1 VRLSQGNLL
10 KDYCPRCGAARVG
23 AFQFCRGCGFD
34 FDGVGDELSAAAAD
48 LPKAPIA
55 DVSITAARPT
65 GRRISGRGLLGAGL
79 AIAVGL
85 AGINSARTMD
95 PTSAITAGAS
105 ASATAA
111 PSRAIATATPTQIAA
126 IATSTAALATSEA
139 TETTFGPTGQTTVA
153 NVVRVVDGDTIVVAY
168 AGQEYKVRY
177 IGMDTPETVDPASP
191 VQWMGAEASAANL
204 ALVDGKSVVLEKDV
218 SETDRYGRLLR
229 YVWLTDGVTWT
240 LVNAELVI
248 EGFASVATFPPDV
261 KYADVYL
268 AAQQEAQ
275 ANGIG
280 LWGAH
285 PTAKPTPKPT
295 PKATPKPIA
304 KATPKPSKCHPS
316 YDPCLPI
323 VGDLNCPDVR
333 AMGKAPVMVI
343 GPDDYRLDRDGD
355 GIGCE

>member
-1 VRLSQGNLL
+1 
-10 KDYCPRCGAARVG
+10 
-23 AFQFCRGCGFD
+23 
-34 FDGVGDELSAAAAD
+34 
-48 LPKAPIA
+48 
-55 DVSITAARPT
+55 
-65 GRRISGRGLLGAGL
+65 
-79 AIAVGL
+79 
-85 AGINSARTMD
+85 MD
-95 PTSAITAGAS
+95 ATSATAAGAS
-105 ASATAA
+105 AAATP
-111 PSRAIATATPTQIAA
+111 PSPAIATATPTQIAA
-126 IATSTAALATSEA
+126 IATPTAALATAESTEA
-139 TETTFGPTGQTTVA
+139 TLGPTGQTTVA
-153 NVVRVVDGDTIVVAY
+153 DVVRVVDGDTIVVAY

-229 YVWLTDGVTWT
+229 YVWLTDGITWT
-240 LVNAELVI
+240 LVNAELVT

-261 KYADVYL
+261 KYAGVYL
-268 AAQQEAQ
+268 AAEQGAQ
-275 ANGIG
+275 ASGVG
-280 LWGAH
+280 LWGAQ

-295 PKATPKPIA
+295 PKVTPKPVA
-304 KATPKPSKCHPS
+304 KPTPKASKCHPS

-343 GPDDYRLDRDGD
+343 GPDDYNLDRDGD